1 MPKPAN
7 NPAGISY
14 EETSVKFSNVDVF
27 YQFRQKLISYGREDE
42 IFG

>member
-27 YQFRQKLISYGREDE
+27 Y
-42 IFG
+42 